1 MEGREDA
8 RMFKKIS
15 FSILILSFVF
25 AIFSNISPVNALTAD
40 MELSTLKKGDV
51 IYFDASGLDWDEVKI
66 HIWKKNADGSGEAYK
81 DWNNSDSMKKVS
93 GNIYSYTVPEDMTEG
108 KYNHFLFKNSDGT
121 KKTIDLGFIKTGF
134 AYKCTHTIESGEN
147 VNKLEGYWY
156 LYDKSEQE
164 KLLSEAKKYQLNK
177 YYYTKDSYGDLDSL
191 IEEASTKLNNE
202 IVMEAEKDEKGNLT
216 YKYYVEIDA
225 DLEKIKEITDNLVV
239 NKEILQNKIDEVLP
253 KLDETNVYTKVSLDN
268 LKNEINLGK
277 ELLEKDNITVDELKN
292 SLISID
298 DAASKLEAIPV
309 VKEDVKISENPKTF
323 DGILG
328 TLLFGIVGILGFGF
342 AFKKYRFNFR

>member
-1 MEGREDA
+1 
-8 RMFKKIS
+8 MFKKIS

-25 AIFSNISPVNALTAD
+25 ANFSNISPVNALTAD

-51 IYFDASGLDWDEVKI
+51 IYFDSTGLDWDEVKI
-66 HIWKKNADGSGEAYK
+66 HIWRKATDEKDENYK
-81 DWNNSDSMKKVS
+81 DWNDSDSMKKVS

-108 KYNHFLFKNSDGT
+108 KYNHLLFKNGDGT
-121 KKTIDLGFIKTGF
+121 SKTTDLGFIKSGF
-134 AYKCTHTIESGEN
+134 AFKTNGVKDNIHT
-147 VNKLEGYWY
+147 GYWH
-156 LYDKSEQE
+156 LYDKSKQI
-164 KLLSEAKKYQLNK
+164 KLLNDAKKYQLNK

-191 IEEASTKLNNE
+191 IEEASTKLDNE
-202 IVMEAEKDEKGNLT
+202 IVMEAEKDENGNLT

>member
-1 MEGREDA
+1 
-8 RMFKKIS
+8 MFKKIS

-25 AIFSNISPVNALTAD
+25 ANFSNISPVNALTAD

-51 IYFDASGLDWDEVKI
+51 IYFDSTGLDWDEVKI
-66 HIWKKNADGSGEAYK
+66 HIWRKATDEKDENYK
-81 DWNNSDSMKKVS
+81 DWNDSDSMKKVS

-121 KKTIDLGFIKTGF
+121 SKTTDLGFIKSGF
-134 AYKCTHTIESGEN
+134 AFKTNGVKDNIHT
-147 VNKLEGYWY
+147 GYWH
-156 LYDKSEQE
+156 LYDKSKQI
-164 KLLSEAKKYQLNK
+164 KLLNDAKKYQLNK

-191 IEEASTKLNNE
+191 IEEASSKLNNE
-202 IVMEAEKDEKGNLT
+202 IVMEAEKDGNGNLT

-225 DLEKIKEITDNLVV
+225 DLEKIKEITGNLVV

-253 KLDETNVYTKVSLDN
+253 KLDETNVYTKDSLDN

-277 ELLEKDNITVDELKN
+277 KLLEKDNITVDELKN

-328 TLLFGIVGILGFGF
+328 TLLFGIIGILGFGF